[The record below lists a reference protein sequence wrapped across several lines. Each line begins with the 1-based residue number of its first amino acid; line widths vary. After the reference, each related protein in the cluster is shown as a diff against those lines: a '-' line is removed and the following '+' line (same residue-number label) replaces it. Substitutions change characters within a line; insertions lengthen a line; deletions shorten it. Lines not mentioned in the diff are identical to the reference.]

1 MDGRE
6 LNFRLAGINNQNFI
20 MRDAE
25 TGSWWQQVTGEAILG
40 PLKGRRL
47 RPISP
52 DELSFATWKGEK
64 PQGRVLR
71 PDERIAVSG
80 RYAPANWEEEV
91 AGMPVVTPT
100 DADSLLEPR
109 TLVVGITING
119 ASKAYPFSA
128 LQQQSPIIDTLGGV
142 PLLILVG
149 DDKKSVR
156 AFERSLDKRKL
167 ELFAKPDASPLRLVD
182 AETGSLWDFTGKA
195 VAGPLTGR
203 PLPRIPVLSDYWF
216 DWKAYH
222 PNTTIYTLGARTE
235 LRSANFI
242 RRLPYAQRKAR
253 LKSVL

>member
-1 MDGRE
+1 MWERTVEGRE

-20 MRDAE
+20 MRDEE

-47 RPISP
+47 RPVFH
-52 DELSFATWKGEK
+52 DELTFGTWKDEK

-71 PDERIAVSG
+71 TDERIAESG

-91 AGMPVVTPT
+91 AKMPVVTPAS
-100 DADSLLEPR
+100 ADSFLEPR
-109 TLVVGITING
+109 SLVVGITING
-119 ASKAYPFSA
+119 ASKAYPLSA
-128 LQQQSPIIDTLGGV
+128 IQQQGPIIDTLGGV
-142 PLLILVG
+142 PLLLLVG

-156 AFERSLDKRKL
+156 AFERTLDNRKL

-195 VAGPLTGR
+195 VAGPLAGR
-203 PLPRIPVLSDYWF
+203 QLAKISVLSDYWF

-222 PNTTIYTLGARTE
+222 PNTTVYTLG
-235 LRSANFI
+235 LR
-242 RRLPYAQRKAR
+242 
-253 LKSVL
+253 